1 MIIMANMNKLLI
13 IFTLL
18 LANKMEAKTF
28 FALPYS
34 ISQSISEEQ
43 KIEKLIKYVEKVR
56 LYLLEMVLNTQQKR
70 PLII

>member
-1 MIIMANMNKLLI
+1 MNKLLI